1 MNTLEL
7 SAITGAILLA
17 LILLWVGLTADV
29 QTDPQDL
36 LEEVETLEDRIR
48 EARSYMCDSDTLEQ
62 KDYEMLCRILDP
74 ENEYS
79 FNLLNDF

>member
-1 MNTLEL
+1 MNYFVVTVVI
-7 SAITGAILLA
+7 ITA
-17 LILLWVGLTADV
+17 LVLLWVGLTS
-29 QTDPQDL
+29 QIQPDL
-36 LEEVETLEDRIR
+36 LDEVETLEDRIR

-62 KDYEMLCRILDP
+62 ADYEMLCRILDP